1 MCQCIYCDEP
11 ITGEAGINY
20 GGHRMHAACY
30 VKFNDE
36 MEAAYPDV
44 EPPLDFDL
52 LPELFEACLIGL
64 GEPDEDD
71 MRAWL
76 SAVRGTEGFED
87 DHVEADLVGV

>member
-20 GGHRMHAACY
+20 GGYRMHVACY

-44 EPPLDFDL
+44 EPPIDFDL
-52 LPELFEACLIGL
+52 Q
-64 GEPDEDD
+64 
-71 MRAWL
+71 AWL
-76 SAVRGTEGFED
+76 SVIRGAEGFED
-87 DHVEADLVGV
+87 DHVEVDLVGV